1 MAKQLKDNVW
11 IRLLKQVTFQFLTKC
26 CESAEKPTKST
37 KIHALS
43 RHTTRTS
50 AHQQMLSDINGTELP
65 PANNIGTTRKAIDC
79 ATTLPLT
86 VFI

>member
-1 MAKQLKDNVW
+1 MAKLLKDNVQ

-26 CESAEKPTKST
+26 CEKPTKST

-43 RHTTRTS
+43 RHTTRAS